1 MSDISTIGT
10 ALQDSLQTFKINEI
24 ITDVN
29 ELRRTSWTIEDSF
42 TDFTTQSGSPLNT
55 PKVVKY
61 GAAKTS
67 TSGIVSV
74 DADGIFTFHKTST
87 LFAKSRI
94 RAGRSGASGYSSIF
108 FWAETSVDGGSTWQI
123 FGNSIDIRLN
133 NSEESDLFFDI
144 SAVVFPAGIKF
155 RSMFARS
162 STGDNSGDLMASTP
176 SAALV
181 SYGVPV
187 APSAQ
192 ISIYR
197 STTYPY

>member
-1 MSDISTIGT
+1 MTDLTPIGT
-10 ALQDSLQTFKINEI
+10 ALQDSLQTYKLNEI

-29 ELRRTSWTIEDSF
+29 ALRRTGWTIEDSF
-42 TDFTTQSGSPLNT
+42 TDFTTQSGSPVDT
-55 PKVVKY
+55 PVVVKY
-61 GAAKTS
+61 GAPKTS
-67 TSGIVSV
+67 PNGIVSV
-74 DADGIFTFHKTST
+74 DANGIFTFHKTAT

-94 RAGRSGASGYSSIF
+94 RAGRTGAAGYSSIF
-108 FWAETSVDGGSTWQI
+108 FWAEISVDGGNTWQI
-123 FGNSIDIRLN
+123 FGNSIDVRLN

-144 SAVVFPAGIKF
+144 SAIVFPAGIKF

-162 STGDNSGDLMASTP
+162 STGDDSGDLRSSTP
-176 SAALV
+176 SAALQ
-181 SYGVPV
+181 SYGVPI